1 MPATPSSRRPPTKWR
16 RRETSSRR
24 SSGRKMP
31 RAVLFNSTAGWWR
44 DCMRTWQNGPS
55 RLRTRSR
62 QWRIDGAALCVA
74 VVLAGGLP
82 AAPALAEDTPVAAI
96 SVSGE
101 AQVSVPPDRAE
112 IDAGVSTEAKTAR
125 EASETNNAAMGKVL
139 LALKGAGIEEQ
150 DFQTSRLSLQPQYAP
165 NRSGPN
171 AVVGYRADNRVT
183 VKLRDV
189 TKIAATIDLLVAA
202 GANELGGINFMVSTA
217 SKLLDEAREQAIA
230 DARRKAEIYAKA
242 AGVTLGS
249 PVSISEEGTPGAAPF
264 RKMAAGMAASAPVAQ
279 GEETL
284 HVTVSVVWAIKPAG
298 Q

>member
-1 MPATPSSRRPPTKWR
+1 M
-16 RRETSSRR
+16 R
-24 SSGRKMP
+24 S
-31 RAVLFNSTAGWWR
+31 
-44 DCMRTWQNGPS
+44 Q
-55 RLRTRSR
+55 
-62 QWRIDGAALCVA
+62 QWRISRASLRVAAALA
-74 VVLAGGLP
+74 GVLL
-82 AAPALAEDTPVAAI
+82 AAPVLAEDAPVATI

-101 AQVSVPPDRAE
+101 AQVSVPPDLAQ

-125 EASETNNAAMGKVL
+125 EASEANNAAMGKVL
-139 LALKGAGIEEQ
+139 LALKGAGIEEK

-171 AVVGYRADNRVT
+171 AVVGYRAANRVT
-183 VKLRDV
+183 IKLRDV
-189 TKIAATIDLLVAA
+189 TKVAATIDLLVAA
-202 GANELGGINFMVSTA
+202 GANELGGINFMVSAA

-249 PVSISEEGTPGAAPF
+249 PVSISEDGAPGPAPF
-264 RKMAAGMAASAPVAQ
+264 RKMAAGMAASGPVAQ

-284 HVTVSVVWAIKPAG
+284 HVTVSVVWAIKPQG